1 MERREHDRFPLW
13 FPVQVTSETVTEG
26 MAVSHDTSQTG
37 MLINV
42 ASPLAMGTE
51 VTLAFR
57 VPPDHDHPAEHKVK
71 GKILRV
77 TPNTDDP
84 YGLWPHRMAVEFDEA
99 QPGIELSVREQA
111 EKWNRRQ

>member
-1 MERREHDRFPLW
+1 VERREHDRFPLW

-37 MLINV
+37 ILINV
-42 ASPLAMGTE
+42 ALPLPVGTA

-57 VPPDHDHPAEHKVK
+57 VPPDHPVEHKVK
-71 GKILRV
+71 GRVLRL

-84 YGLWPHRMAVEFDEA
+84 YGLWPLRMAVEFDEP
-99 QPGIELSVREQA
+99 QITIEASVREEA
-111 EKWNRRQ
+111 EKWNRRE

>member
-1 MERREHDRFPLW
+1 VERREHDRFPLW

-26 MAVSHDTSQTG
+26 MAVSHDTSLTG

-42 ASPLAMGTE
+42 ATQLAVGTE

-57 VPPDHDHPAEHKVK
+57 VPPDHPSEHRVK

-84 YGLWPHRMAVEFDEA
+84 YGLWPQRMAVEFDEP
-99 QPGIELSVREQA
+99 QPGIEASVREQA